1 MRIRLLGLLASAC
14 LILPVAARA
23 EPAPV
28 AAAIFR
34 PVVLRVDAVLIAANL
49 TDIDPAVLEG
59 TYRYAY
65 DALDGTPAPAAVSLE
80 PAGTASIAS
89 EVHDSP
95 GLSAPDSEAKA
106 NASDIAASSASE
118 QCARPDAVM
127 GSRSD
132 SSMPGPEV
140 GPASGPDGTFS
151 VEVER
156 SGVTEA
162 RSDSL
167 PTTEV
172 TGSLSVTGVP
182 HALSMSDR
190 IWPVEKSE
198 GAYKDGR

>member
-23 EPAPV
+23 EPAPG

-34 PVVLRVDAVLIAANL
+34 PVVLLRVDAVLMAANL

-59 TYRYAY
+59 TYRCAY
-65 DALDGTPAPAAVSLE
+65 DALDGTPVPAAVSLE
-80 PAGTASIAS
+80 PAGTASVAS

-95 GLSAPDSEAKA
+95 GHSAPDSDVKA

-118 QCARPDAVM
+118 QSARPDAVM

-182 HALSMSDR
+182 AATDGTNQDSDF
-190 IWPVEKSE
+190 ILP
-198 GAYKDGR
+198 

>member
-1 MRIRLLGLLASAC
+1 MPTRRPGLLTSTC
-14 LILPVAARA
+14 PLPATAAQA
-23 EPAPV
+23 DPAPV

-34 PVVLRVDAVLIAANL
+34 PVALRADAVLIAANL

-118 QCARPDAVM
+118 QSARPDAVM

-140 GPASGPDGTFS
+140 GPDSGPDGTFS

-182 HALSMSDR
+182 RALSMSDR

>member
-14 LILPVAARA
+14 LILPVAAQA
-23 EPAPV
+23 EPAPG

-34 PVVLRVDAVLIAANL
+34 PVVLRVDEVLMAANL
-49 TDIDPAVLEG
+49 IDIDPAVLER
-59 TYRYAY
+59 TYRCAY
-65 DALDGTPAPAAVSLE
+65 DALDGTPVPAAVSLE
-80 PAGTASIAS
+80 PAGTASVAS
-89 EVHDSP
+89 EVHDSLGP
-95 GLSAPDSEAKA
+95 SAPDSEAKA

-118 QCARPDAVM
+118 QSARPEAVM

-132 SSMPGPEV
+132 SSTPGPEV

-182 HALSMSDR
+182 AATDGANQDSDF
-190 IWPVEKSE
+190 ILP
-198 GAYKDGR
+198 

>member
-23 EPAPV
+23 EPAPG

-34 PVVLRVDAVLIAANL
+34 PVVVLRVDAVLIAANL
-49 TDIDPAVLEG
+49 TDIDPAVVEG
-59 TYRYAY
+59 TYRCAY
-65 DALDGTPAPAAVSLE
+65 DALDGTPVPAAVSLE
-80 PAGTASIAS
+80 PAGTARVAW
-89 EVHDSP
+89 EVHDSL

-118 QCARPDAVM
+118 QSARPEAVM

-132 SSMPGPEV
+132 SSTPGPEV

-156 SGVTEA
+156 GGPAEA
-162 RSDSL
+162 RSDPL
-167 PTTEV
+167 PTTKV

-182 HALSMSDR
+182 AATDGTNQDSDFILHSAL
-190 IWPVEKSE
+190 
-198 GAYKDGR
+198 

>member
-14 LILPVAARA
+14 LILPLAAQA

-34 PVVLRVDAVLIAANL
+34 PVLLRVDAVLIAANL
-49 TDIDPAVLEG
+49 TDIDPAVVEG
-59 TYRYAY
+59 TYRCAY
-65 DALDGTPAPAAVSLE
+65 DALDGTPVPAAVSLE
-80 PAGTASIAS
+80 PAGTARVAS

-95 GLSAPDSEAKA
+95 GLSAPDSEAQG

-118 QCARPDAVM
+118 QSARPDAVM

-140 GPASGPDGTFS
+140 GPASGPGGTFS
-151 VEVER
+151 VEIER

-182 HALSMSDR
+182 AATDGTNQDSDF
-190 IWPVEKSE
+190 ILP
-198 GAYKDGR
+198 

>member
-1 MRIRLLGLLASAC
+1 MPTRRLGLLTSTC
-14 LILPVAARA
+14 LLLATAAQA
-23 EPAPV
+23 DPAPV
-28 AAAIFR
+28 APALFQPIE
-34 PVVLRVDAVLIAANL
+34 VRVDAVLLAANL
-49 TDIDPAVLEG
+49 AAIDLAVLEG
-59 TYRYAY
+59 TYRCAY
-65 DALDGTPAPAAVSLE
+65 DALDGTPVPAAVSLE
-80 PAGTASIAS
+80 PAGTASVAS
-89 EVHDSP
+89 ELHDSP

-118 QCARPDAVM
+118 QSARPDAVM

-151 VEVER
+151 VEVEG

-182 HALSMSDR
+182 HAISMSDR
-190 IWPVEKSE
+190 IWPV
-198 GAYKDGR
+198 AAPALRWYPR

>member
-1 MRIRLLGLLASAC
+1 MPTRRLGLLTSTC
-14 LILPVAARA
+14 LLLATAAQA
-23 EPAPV
+23 DPAPV
-28 AAAIFR
+28 ATALFQPIE
-34 PVVLRVDAVLIAANL
+34 VRVDAVLLAANL
-49 TDIDPAVLEG
+49 AAIDLAALEG
-59 TYRYAY
+59 TYRCAY
-65 DALDGTPAPAAVSLE
+65 DALDGTPVPAAVSLE
-80 PAGTASIAS
+80 PAGTASVAS
-89 EVHDSP
+89 EVHDSL

-118 QCARPDAVM
+118 QSARPEAVM

-132 SSMPGPEV
+132 SSTPGPEV

-182 HALSMSDR
+182 HAISMSDR